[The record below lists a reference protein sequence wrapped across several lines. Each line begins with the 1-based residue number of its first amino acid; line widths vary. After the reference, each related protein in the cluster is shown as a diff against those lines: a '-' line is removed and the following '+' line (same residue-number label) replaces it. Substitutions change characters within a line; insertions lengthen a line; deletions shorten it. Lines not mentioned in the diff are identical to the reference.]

1 MSEEPM
7 QSAIEDGEIPDE
19 VIATLSDYLDN
30 VLPSDERPAVEQK
43 LRDDE
48 VWKRA
53 HTELLETRGAL
64 STMRRARAPQTFD
77 QDVTSTIHK
86 RSAGRFFGRKTF
98 GDRVPFGVILVIALV
113 ALAVIAYLMRSSP
126 TGSLKPAKQIRPTQ
140 HEPVLDRL

>member
-1 MSEEPM
+1 MTDVIEP
-7 QSAIEDGEIPDE
+7 AAGDDEIPDD
-19 VIATLSDYLDN
+19 VIATLSDFLDN

-48 VWKRA
+48 LWKRA

-98 GDRVPFGVILVIALV
+98 GDRVPFGVILVIALL
-113 ALAVIAYLMRSSP
+113 ALGVIAYMMRSSP
-126 TGSLKPAKQIRPTQ
+126 TGSLKPDKKITPKQ
-140 HEPVLDRL
+140 HERVLDPL